1 MLLMNK
7 LTNYILKEAQL
18 EKQYNGKLVIGFFSL
33 IRNSSSFNWSRK
45 DEGNNDG
52 NMRVSTPWINFSL
65 VAQFFQYIK
74 SRHKQTHVR
83 FHDTVWDL

>member
-1 MLLMNK
+1 MNK

-52 NMRVSTPWINFSL
+52 NMRVSTP
-65 VAQFFQYIK
+65 
-74 SRHKQTHVR
+74 
-83 FHDTVWDL
+83 